1 MYPQK
6 CNNCGYADW
15 DTAKCRLLGIHIEPK
30 DGLTCTQWK
39 QELDVCTICGKV
51 IVSNPYLI
59 SNNDSWNM
67 VCGECVQQLNTCR
80 NCQNSQSCDFETNP
94 SSLPKAVMKRFQ
106 QGNQIIQT
114 QIKNEERIRQTCE
127 KNCCCWDVKNRVCR
141 KEYNYCEDIVVI
153 I

>member
-15 DTAKCRLLGIHIEPK
+15 DTAKCRLLGIHIKPE

-39 QELDVCTICGKV
+39 QELDICTICGRV

-59 SNNDSWNM
+59 SSNGSWSM
-67 VCGECVQQLNTCR
+67 VCGECVKQLNTCR
-80 NCQNSQSCDFETNP
+80 NCQNGSSCDFETNP

-114 QIKNEERIRQTCE
+114 QVKNPERIRQTCE
-127 KNCCCWDVKNRVCR
+127 KNCCCWDAKNRVCR
-141 KEYNYCEDIVVI
+141 KEYNYCEDIVAIV
-153 I
+153 